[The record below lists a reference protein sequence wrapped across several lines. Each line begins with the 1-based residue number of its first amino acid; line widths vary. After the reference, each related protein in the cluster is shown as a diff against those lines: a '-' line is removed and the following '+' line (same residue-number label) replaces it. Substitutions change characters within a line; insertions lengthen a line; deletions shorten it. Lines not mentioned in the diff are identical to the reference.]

1 MTVSTRVKTPR
12 TRLMRRATGAAI
24 TAAVAAALLVPAPA
38 TAAATTEFSSSFES
52 DDATPTLTGTGEAV
66 NVTGQRFAPGSL
78 LDRAPAA
85 SASAENAPNETAA
98 KLADGNSGSKWLA
111 FENTAWVQYEFSDA
125 APVSRYTLT
134 SGDDAPDRD
143 PKNFTLQGSND
154 ATEWTTLD
162 TRTGESFSGRGQ
174 ERSFELDTP
183 SDPFLFY
190 RLDITANQAGGLLQL
205 AGWDLIETDDA
216 AASPNDLALTVDSGP
231 KSSHTAKTNVGFT
244 GTKAL
249 NYAGSHIDAGPASSS
264 SILYDELDIAVE
276 SDTALSYLVFPQLD
290 GGQTY
295 AATFVAVDLRFDDG
309 GTLSASEAVDTYG
322 YRANATA
329 QGQANKLWPDQWNK
343 VTVDLGEFEG
353 RTITEILLSY
363 DHPGDDVTAIEVPT
377 AGTALTGWI
386 DDIEIAPR
394 PARDTSDGLVSYVDT
409 RRGTNSTGGFSRGNN
424 IPATAW
430 PNGFNFIVPMTD
442 ADNHGTIYNYQRSNT
457 AQNLPALEGI
467 GFSHEPSIWMG
478 DRNQLAVLPAAN
490 ANPTSTL
497 DDRRLPFRHENET
510 ARPDIYEVAFENGI
524 ETAVT
529 ATDHGAIYRFT
540 FTGDTGS
547 VLVDKLEGD
556 SKLTIDGDTVTGWV
570 DGGSGWPG
578 RSRMFVY
585 GTFDST
591 TTAAGPTT
599 RGNRDSARY
608 AAFDTTS
615 DKTVELRIAS
625 SFISQDQAVANHG
638 FELDGVSFDD
648 AHAAVRTQWNDRL
661 SVIHSVEGATDP
673 QLVNLYSSLY
683 RLNLYPNS
691 QFENTGTAADPV
703 YQYASPVSPKTGSAT
718 DTETN
723 AAIVDG
729 KIYVNNG
736 FWDTYRT
743 AWPLY
748 SLLYPEQTEELVD
761 GFVQQY
767 RDGGWVARWS
777 SPGYADLMTGTS
789 SDVAFAEAYLA
800 GSLETDTA
808 LEAYDAALKNATVR
822 PESSAVG
829 RKGLEQSIFL
839 GYTPEHT
846 HESASWG
853 LEGFINDFGIA
864 EMAAAL
870 AEDPETPADR
880 VDRLLEEATYFEA
893 RARHFVEMYNPDAGM
908 FTARN
913 ADGSWPEGA
922 DFNKKAWGGAFTEAS
937 GWTFAFHAPH
947 DVAGL
952 AALYGGRDGLVGELH
967 DFLTTREKADHSGI
981 HEAREARDV
990 RLGMLGM
997 SNQVAHHIPYVL
1009 AEAGDPTGA
1018 QELISDIQ
1026 KRLFV
1031 GSDIG
1036 QGYAGDEDNGE
1047 FSAWYVFSALGFYPL
1062 EVGSG
1067 DYTIGTPLFDSA
1079 TLSIGDTDVVI
1090 NADGASSGDKYVAGV
1105 TLDGEPIIDTT
1116 FDGSLLRDG
1125 GELNFTMRGTPSNW
1139 GAKDLDEDL
1148 EVPEVLVDAAKP
1160 SLGTLEAADGTSV
1173 SALVDDNMNSSVDFG
1188 EGTADLTWTSKSGP
1202 VSVSQY
1208 TLTSTAPESAPAS
1221 WTLSGSTD
1229 GETWVE
1235 LDAREDESYQWNTQT
1250 RPFTASG
1257 TGSYTSFRLEIAG
1270 GADALSMAEVE
1281 LFATAGQ
1288 AGELAL
1294 TSSGDRQVSVDT
1306 LFEQS
1311 IATIVGTE
1319 SDAAAYEVTV
1329 DYGDGTSVEDIT
1341 LTRDELGGWR
1351 VIAPHTFTAPG
1362 VYTAAVSVVD
1372 SNGTAA
1378 STSTSIHV
1386 TRDETF
1392 VGAFNNVCIGDLGV
1406 TAANC
1411 DNQGHGYFRDKLAA
1425 DGFVQGETLEIAG
1438 TELSYLLPDVAPGE
1452 PDNITGDGQT
1462 VRVDLGEGATQIAFV
1477 GTATE
1482 SSRQPEAVLHFTD
1495 GSEQTLPISFGDWVG
1510 ASGNPAFGN
1519 TVLAVSEGR
1528 LSGTGAESSIKNTAI
1543 YATAPIALD
1552 LDDSGEPKVVESLTM
1567 PQEEGSLRDGRVHVF
1582 AIASDGDANSVAP
1595 LGVEAASVDAQV
1607 TGEEFEATLAT
1618 TTGGAGDATAVINWG
1633 DGSPV
1638 SSVDVVEGQVIG
1650 QHIYAD
1656 AGTHEVS
1663 VTVDD
1668 GVISVTV
1675 TLEIVVEAPEPPY
1688 APQITLSSAA
1698 AAPGDTVEVSGTGF
1712 APGEAVELRFG
1723 SEDAVSVEAD
1733 GDGNVTGEITVA
1745 EDAMDGDYPI
1755 TALGAVSNIEAVVTL
1770 QVRAP
1775 LPGAEAT
1782 SVQLT
1787 ADADDVVVGD
1797 LVAMTAVIEPSAA
1810 VGSVEFVE
1818 GETVVGTASVS
1829 GGSATADIEIAT
1841 SDEHTFVARF
1851 IPSDPEAFLAS
1862 QSEPLT
1868 IEVRSAPVL
1877 EAEIELST
1885 DTVMQGGSFELIGR
1899 GYAAGEQVTIVL
1911 HSDPIQLATATA
1923 DGSGAFRL
1931 QVTVPESAEPGAHT
1945 LVVTGVTS
1953 GLSAEAALTVTAAA
1967 AGGDGLPGTGGMVPV
1982 MLIAL
1987 VLGLLVAGGVLV
1999 IRRRRMLVG

>member
-1 MTVSTRVKTPR
+1 MTVSTRVKPAR
-12 TRLMRRATGAAI
+12 TRLVRRATGAAI
-24 TAAVAAALLVPAPA
+24 TAAVAAAILVPMPA
-38 TAAATTEFSSSFES
+38 MAAAVTEFHSSFES
-52 DDATPTLTGTGEAV
+52 EDAAPTLTGTGEAV
-66 NVTGQRFAPGSL
+66 NVTGDRFAPGSL
-78 LDRAPAA
+78 LKHEPVATA
-85 SASAENAPNETAA
+85 SGENPPNEIAERA
-98 KLADGNSGSKWLA
+98 ADGNAGSKWLVR
-111 FENTAWVQYEFSDA
+111 ENTAWLQYEFSEA
-125 APVSRYTLT
+125 APITRYTLT
-134 SGDDAPDRD
+134 SGNDASDRD
-143 PKNFTLQGSND
+143 PRDFTVQGSND
-154 ATEWTTLD
+154 GAEWTTLD
-162 TRTGESFSGRGQ
+162 TRTGESFSGRGE
-174 ERSFELDTP
+174 ERSFELEAP
-183 SDPFLFY
+183 SDAYLYY
-190 RLDITANQAGGLLQL
+190 RLDITANQSGGLLQL
-205 AGWDLIETDDA
+205 AGWDLIESDETVA
-216 AASPNDLALTVDSGP
+216 EPSDLALTVDSGP

-249 NYAGSHIDAGPASSS
+249 NYTGSHIDAGAAASS

-276 SDTALSYLVFPQLD
+276 GDTALSYLVFPQLD
-290 GGQTY
+290 GEQTY
-295 AATFVAVDLRFDDG
+295 AATFVAVDLLFDDG
-309 GTLSASEAVDTYG
+309 ERLSTSGAVDSYG
-322 YRANATA
+322 YAANARA
-329 QGQANKLWPDQWNK
+329 QGTANKLWPDQWNK
-343 VTVDLGEFEG
+343 VTVDLGQFAG
-353 RTITEILLSY
+353 RTVTEISLSY
-363 DHPGDDVTAIEVPT
+363 DHPGDDVHAVEVPT
-377 AGTALTGWI
+377 ADTSLTGWI

-394 PARDTSDGLVSYVDT
+394 AERNTDDGLVSYVDT

-442 ADNHGTIYNYQRSNT
+442 ADNHGTIYHYQRSNN

-497 DDRRLPFRHENET
+497 DDRRLAFRHENET
-510 ARPDIYEVAFENGI
+510 ARPDIYSVEFENGI
-524 ETAVT
+524 DTAVT

-547 VLVDKLEGD
+547 VLVDKLEGE
-556 SKLTIDGDTVTGWV
+556 SGLKVEGDTVSGWV

-578 RSRMFVY
+578 RSRMFIY
-585 GTFDST
+585 GTFDAS

-599 RGNRDSARY
+599 QGNRDSARY
-608 AAFDTTS
+608 AAFDTSS

-625 SFISQDQAVANHG
+625 SFISQYQAEANHG

-648 AHAAVRTQWNDRL
+648 AHAAVRDEWNDRL
-661 SVIHSVEGATDP
+661 SVIHDVEGATDP

-691 QFENTGTAADPV
+691 QFENTGTVADPV
-703 YQYASPVSPKTGSAT
+703 YKYASPVSPKDGEAT

-723 AAIVDG
+723 AEIVDG

-767 RDGGWVARWS
+767 RDGGWIARWS

-808 LEAYDAALKNATVR
+808 LEAYDAAVKNATVL
-822 PESSAVG
+822 PESNAVG
-829 RKGLEQSIFL
+829 RKGLAQSIFL
-839 GYTPEHT
+839 GYTPEST
-846 HESASWG
+846 HQSASWG

-880 VDRLLEEATYFEA
+880 VDQLLEEATYFEA
-893 RARHFVEMYNPDAGM
+893 RAQHYVEMYNPEADV
-908 FTARN
+908 FTARH
-913 ADGSWPEGA
+913 ADGSWAEGA
-922 DFNKKAWGGAFTEAS
+922 DFDKKAWGGAFTEAS

-947 DVAGL
+947 DVEGM
-952 AALYGGRDGLVGELH
+952 AALYGGRDGLVDELH
-967 DFLTTREKADHSGI
+967 EFLTTREKGDYSGI

-1009 AEAGDPTGA
+1009 SEAGDPTGA

-1067 DYTIGTPLFDSA
+1067 DYTIGTPMFDSA

-1090 NADGASSGDKYVAGV
+1090 NADGASDGKKYVDGV
-1105 TLDGEPIIDTT
+1105 TLDGEPITETT

-1125 GELNFTMRGTPSNW
+1125 GELNFTMSDSPSSW
-1139 GAKDLDEDL
+1139 GAKDLDEEI
-1148 EVPEVLVDAAKP
+1148 EVPDVLVDATKP
-1160 SLGTLEAADGTSV
+1160 SLGTVKAADDTAVG
-1173 SALVDDNMNSSVDFG
+1173 ALVDDNMNSSVNFD
-1188 EGTADLTWTSKSGP
+1188 EGSADLVWTSKSGP

-1208 TLTSTAPESAPAS
+1208 TLTSTAPESAPSS

-1235 LDAREDESYQWNTQT
+1235 LDVREGETYQWETQT

-1257 TGSYTSFRLEIAG
+1257 TGSYTSFRLEVAG
-1270 GADALSMAEVE
+1270 ASDALSLAEIE
-1281 LFATAGQ
+1281 LFATAGE
-1288 AGELAL
+1288 ASELSL
-1294 TSSGDRQVSVDT
+1294 TSAGDQHVAVDT
-1306 LFEQS
+1306 LFEQP

-1319 SDAAAYEVTV
+1319 TDAAGYDVTV
-1329 DYGDGTSVEDIT
+1329 DYGDGTEVEDVS
-1341 LTRDELGGWR
+1341 LTKDELGGWQI
-1351 VIAPHTFTAPG
+1351 VAPHTFTAPG
-1362 VYTAAVSVVD
+1362 VYTATVSVID
-1372 SNGTAA
+1372 SSGAAA
-1378 STSTSIHV
+1378 STSTPIHV

-1411 DNQGHGYFRDKLAA
+1411 DSQGHGYFRDKLAA
-1425 DGFVQGETLEIAG
+1425 DGFVQGETLTIPD

-1452 PDNITGDGQT
+1452 PDNITGEGQT
-1462 VRVDLGEGATQIAFV
+1462 VRVELGDGATEMAFV

-1482 SSRQPEAVLHFTD
+1482 SDRQSDAVLHFTD
-1495 GSEQTLPISFGDWVG
+1495 GTEQTVTISLGDWVG
-1510 ASGNPAFGN
+1510 ASGAPKFDN
-1519 TVLAVSEGR
+1519 TVLTISEGR
-1528 LSGTGAESSIKNTAI
+1528 LSGTDAEGSIKNTAI

-1552 LDDSGEPKVVESLTM
+1552 VDDSGAPKVVESLTM
-1567 PQEEGSLRDGRVHVF
+1567 PQEEGSLGDGRVHVF
-1582 AIASDGDANSVAP
+1582 AIASDGDPSSVAP
-1595 LGVEAASVDAQV
+1595 LGVEAASVEAQLA
-1607 TGEEFEATLAT
+1607 GESFEATLAT
-1618 TTGGAGDATAVINWG
+1618 TTGGTGDATAVVNWG

-1638 SSVDVVEGQVIG
+1638 SSVDVASGEVVGE
-1650 QHIYAD
+1650 HTYAE
-1656 AGTHEVS
+1656 AGTHQVS

-1668 GVISVTV
+1668 GVRSVTA
-1675 TLEIVVEAPEPPY
+1675 TLEIVVEEVEPPY
-1688 APQITLSSAA
+1688 APEITLGSDA
-1698 AAPGDTVEVSGTGF
+1698 AAPGDTVEVNGTGF
-1712 APGEAVELRFG
+1712 APDESVALRFG
-1723 SEDAVSVEAD
+1723 SEDAVTVEAD
-1733 GDGNVTGEITVA
+1733 ADGNVTGEVTVPENA
-1745 EDAMDGDYPI
+1745 VDGEYPI
-1755 TALGAVSNIEAVVTL
+1755 TALGAESNIEASATL
-1770 QVRAP
+1770 QVKTP

-1782 SVQLT
+1782 NVQLT
-1787 ADADDVVVGD
+1787 TDADDVVVGD
-1797 LVAMTAVIEPSAA
+1797 LIALTAEVEPSTAI
-1810 VGSVEFVE
+1810 GSVEFVE
-1818 GETVVGTASVS
+1818 GEEVVGTASVS
-1829 GGSATADIEIAT
+1829 GGVATADIEVAT
-1841 SDEHTFVARF
+1841 SGEHTFIARF
-1851 IPSDPEAFLAS
+1851 IPADPEAFLGS
-1862 QSEPLT
+1862 ESEPLT

-1877 EAEIELST
+1877 DAEIELST
-1885 DTVMQGGSFELIGR
+1885 NTVMQGGTFELIGR
-1899 GYAAGEQVTIVL
+1899 GFGAGEQVTIDL
-1911 HSDPIQLATATA
+1911 HSDPIELATATA
-1923 DGSGAFRL
+1923 DGSGAFRI
-1931 QVTVPESAEPGAHT
+1931 QVTVPETAQPGDHT
-1945 LVVTGVTS
+1945 LVVTGDAS

-1967 AGGDGLPGTGGMVPV
+1967 AGGDGLAGTGAMVPV
-1982 MLIAL
+1982 MLVAL

-1999 IRRRRMLVG
+1999 IRRRRMLIG